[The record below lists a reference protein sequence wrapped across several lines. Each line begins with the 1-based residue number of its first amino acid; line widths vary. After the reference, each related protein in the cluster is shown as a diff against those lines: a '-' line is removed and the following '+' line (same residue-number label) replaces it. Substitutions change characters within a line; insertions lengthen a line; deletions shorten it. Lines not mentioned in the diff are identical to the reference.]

1 MLAEGAKCAAHPAVA
16 AVDLCSR
23 CGSYVCLDCTEPESF
38 ETFETYCPDCY
49 RRSSP
54 RAPASTRATGAL
66 VMALLAFSGCVP
78 LAIPAVILAH
88 MELGAIE
95 RGSRQGGRNL
105 ARGAMWVGYI
115 VLGLSALA
123 GLGFALLGGALLL

>member
-1 MLAEGAKCAAHPAVA
+1 MLAKGAKCAAHPAVA

-23 CGSYVCLDCTEPESF
+23 CGSYVCLDCTEPES
-38 ETFETYCPDCY
+38 FETYCPDCY

-78 LAIPAVILAH
+78 LAFPAVILAH

-95 RGSRQGGRNL
+95 RGESSGGVGTWRGGRC
-105 ARGAMWVGYI
+105 GWDTSCWG
-115 VLGLSALA
+115 
-123 GLGFALLGGALLL
+123 